1 MAAVQ
6 HEEENMEDEEAIL
19 QRALQMSINEAQK
32 TVAQAASD
40 ATSRGEPAQ
49 TAQQQQQEFKD
60 LLQDNDFLK
69 DIAKDLGI
77 DGIDGIISDAI
88 KKDEEQKKKE
98 EEDKK

>member
-1 MAAVQ
+1 
-6 HEEENMEDEEAIL
+6 MEDEEAIL

>member
-1 MAAVQ
+1 
-6 HEEENMEDEEAIL
+6 MEDEEAIL

-40 ATSRGEPAQ
+40 ATSGGAPAQ